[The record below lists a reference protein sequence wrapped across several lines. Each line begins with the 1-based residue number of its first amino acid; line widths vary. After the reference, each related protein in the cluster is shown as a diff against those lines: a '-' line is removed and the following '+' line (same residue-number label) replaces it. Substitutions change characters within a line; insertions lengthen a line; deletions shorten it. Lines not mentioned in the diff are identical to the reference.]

1 VYEYP
6 IQEAIET
13 TPEML
18 EKIDKYTMDQK
29 MDFYAGMLKI
39 GLNKG
44 YGKGWA
50 YYAYKE
56 KFGVFPNKKPEPSLI
71 PCDEAVRFAKYK
83 QIRYSKR
90 KK

>member
-1 VYEYP
+1 MSDRFYMQQYDRTGWKPVWNN
-6 IQEAIET
+6 
-13 TPEML
+13 
-18 EKIDKYTMDQK
+18 TMDQK

-44 YGKGWA
+44 YSKGWA

-83 QIRYSKR
+83 QIRYSKSR
-90 KK
+90 K